1 MMYYI
6 HYQSRGGANNMMLQG
21 MLIFTLLTHLVLFTV
36 VVLPNRQQSLFLR
49 VLSGVLGIIPALL
62 VANVVSYSASIM
74 GMGTG
79 GLVGGILRI
88 LGAMLRY
95 SVRRND
101 PEPHSMY
108 DSFMDNQYPDA
119 LIEQRWPNMI
129 VVTGD

>member
-1 MMYYI
+1 M
-6 HYQSRGGANNMMLQG
+6 
-21 MLIFTLLTHLVLFTV
+21 
-36 VVLPNRQQSLFLR
+36 LR
-49 VLSGVLGIIPALL
+49 VIWLKLL
-62 VANVVSYSASIM
+62 YPRMSRLIEKLPPVMGKVITWAVVAAMILN
-74 GMGTG
+74 G
-79 GLVGGILRI
+79 GLTAM
-88 LGAMLRY
+88 AMLRY